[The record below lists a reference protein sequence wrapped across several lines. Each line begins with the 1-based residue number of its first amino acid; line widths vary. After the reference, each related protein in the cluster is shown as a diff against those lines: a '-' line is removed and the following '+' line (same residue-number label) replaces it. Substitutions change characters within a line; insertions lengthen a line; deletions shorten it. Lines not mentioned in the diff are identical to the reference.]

1 MLETDNTP
9 QWILNGRDR
18 ILEAMGYDL
27 NSELSVYEQ
36 FLERHYE
43 ALVLNPAPKQTPMKY
58 RKKPGPP
65 KGSKF
70 INGKMVPPT
79 LQKNN

>member
-1 MLETDNTP
+1 MHQENTP
-9 QWILNGRDR
+9 EWTVKGKNEL
-18 ILEAMGYDL
+18 LKSLGYDL
-27 NSELSVYEQ
+27 ESGVPVYEQ

-70 INGKMVPPT
+70 INGKMVPPS
-79 LQKNN
+79 LQKK